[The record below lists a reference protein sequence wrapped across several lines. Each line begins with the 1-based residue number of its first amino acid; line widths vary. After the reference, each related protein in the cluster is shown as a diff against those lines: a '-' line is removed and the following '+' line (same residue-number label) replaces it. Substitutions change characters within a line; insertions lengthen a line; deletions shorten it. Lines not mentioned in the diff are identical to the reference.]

1 MKVRLTKD
9 RVIGS
14 KCYGKD
20 SVVDLFQ
27 TEVEAIIAAGEGV
40 AVPDGTMARKKAYGV
55 AGCMPPAGFESNIK
69 SVFSGLA
76 VEIAQNEP
84 RKEGTLSDAKQ
95 KTNTL
100 KN

>member
-9 RVIGS
+9 RIIGG

-27 TEVEAIIAAGEGV
+27 IEVEAIIAAGEGV

-55 AGCMPPAGFESNIK
+55 AGCMPPVGFEPTIEAIK
-69 SVFSGLA
+69 P
-76 VEIAQNEP
+76 E
-84 RKEGTLSDAKQ
+84 KEQ

-100 KN
+100 KK

>member
-14 KCYGKD
+14 KQYGKG

-27 TEVEAIIAAGEGV
+27 NEVEAIIAAGEGV
-40 AVPDGTMARKKAYGV
+40 AVPDGTMARRKAYGV
-55 AGCMPPAGFESNIK
+55 AGCMPPAGFDGAIK
-69 SVFSGLA
+69 IDNTPKSSLRDA
-76 VEIAQNEP
+76 IAEIE
-84 RKEGTLSDAKQ
+84 KQ

-100 KN
+100 KK

>member
-1 MKVRLTKD
+1 LTCS
-9 RVIGS
+9 R
-14 KCYGKD
+14 
-20 SVVDLFQ
+20 

-40 AVPDGTMARKKAYGV
+40 AVPDGTMARRKAYGV

-84 RKEGTLSDAKQ
+84 RKEGTLSR
-95 KTNTL
+95 
-100 KN
+100 